1 MYDLLKNRTIDW
13 TFWFQIHLSFISWC
27 ALFHYCF
34 IIELLY
40 VSKCILRIIKRAQ
53 LSLLQFGGLGVNA
66 YGGQILFHKST
77 TIKYWCS
84 SVIGTTFYCYR
95 RYFKAIWMKIV
106 TGFLLIEQTIVLNI
120 LTLFFRWLMQSVS
133 IWHYRTT
140 GKNIAKW
147 HLRWS

>member
-1 MYDLLKNRTIDW
+1 MS
-13 TFWFQIHLSFISWC
+13 QIT
-27 ALFHYCF
+27 FHYLYHDAIYFTTFYNWITLCF
-34 IIELLY
+34 KMHI
-40 VSKCILRIIKRAQ
+40 RITKRAQ
-53 LSLLQFGGLGVNA
+53 LSLLQFGGLDVNA

-84 SVIGTTFYCYR
+84 SVIGTTFYFYR

-133 IWHYRTT
+133 IWHDRTT